1 MDTPLTSFPLQIYRA
16 YDIRGKVS
24 ALTPQVV
31 WATAHALAQDYL
43 EVGENVIS
51 IGYDAR
57 ITSPYYAAIM
67 TDVFQQSGFE
77 VKEIGCCSSP
87 MLYFMSRL
95 SAGNGVMITASHN
108 PKSDNGIKWLRQNQP
123 PSAEKIQQIG
133 QRAKQVFDQTHD
145 QAFLTHN
152 EKHTHHFNSDVCQR
166 YRQYLTHDIQLKT
179 PFKVVLD
186 GLNGSAGRC
195 AVYALEQLGCEVIAL
210 RCEANGHFPDHAPDP
225 SQTKHLD
232 RIQQAILAHQADVG
246 IALDG
251 DGDRLV
257 LLDEY
262 AQVITADRLL
272 ALFADMTLAEHPKHE
287 IVYDV
292 KCSTLVRDVVAA
304 RHGIATM
311 LRTGSSFLRQYIAR
325 SQGRAVFGGEYAGH
339 YVFNDGRG
347 LGYDDGL
354 YAALRVLE
362 YLEQSKQ
369 PLSKLMQSYPVR
381 FGTED
386 LYISTH
392 GYSAIEVLAAV
403 KQQSQYISAELSE
416 IDGIRLDFKDGFGII
431 RASNTGEYF
440 TLRFDAHSQTEL
452 SRIQHIFVSMLAA
465 YPEIASEIAQV

>member
-24 ALTPQVV
+24 VLTPHVV
-31 WATAHALAQDYL
+31 WATACALAKDYL
-43 EVGENVIS
+43 DAGEKTIS
-51 IGYDAR
+51 LGYDAR
-57 ITSPYYAAIM
+57 LTSPYYAAIM
-67 TDVFQQSGFE
+67 ADVFQQHGLV
-77 VKEIGCCSSP
+77 VKEVGCCSSP

-108 PKSDNGIKWLRQNQP
+108 PKSDNGIKWLMQGEP

-133 QRAKQVFDQTHD
+133 SAAKQFFVQSTD
-145 QAFLTHN
+145 QAFLDQSA
-152 EKHTHHFNSDVCQR
+152 KHIHYFDQHVCER
-166 YRQYLTHDIQLKT
+166 YRQHLQHDIQLNT
-179 PFKVVLD
+179 PFKIVLD

-195 AVYALEQLGCEVIAL
+195 AVHVLKQLGCEVIAL
-210 RCEANGHFPDHAPDP
+210 RTDANGHFPDHAPDP
-225 SQTKHLD
+225 SQTKHLHL
-232 RIQQAILAHQADVG
+232 IQQAILDHRADVG

-257 LLDEY
+257 LLDEH

-272 ALFADMTLAEHPKHE
+272 ALFADMTLAAHPEHE
-287 IVYDV
+287 VVYDV

-304 RHGIATM
+304 RGGVATM

-325 SQGRAVFGGEYAGH
+325 SKGQAVFGGEYAGH

-362 YLEQSKQ
+362 YLAEKKQS
-369 PLSKLMQSYPVR
+369 LSVLMQNYPIR

-386 LYISTH
+386 LYISTF
-392 GYSAIEVLAAV
+392 GYSALEVLAAV
-403 KQQSQYISAELSE
+403 KTQSQHISAQLSE

-440 TLRFDAHSQTEL
+440 TLRFDADSQAEL
-452 SRIQHIFVSMLAA
+452 DRIQHIFVSMLAA

>member
-16 YDIRGKVS
+16 YDIRGNVNV
-24 ALTPQVV
+24 LTPQVV
-31 WATAHALAQDYL
+31 WATGYALAQDFIQA
-43 EVGENVIS
+43 GERVIS
-51 IGYDAR
+51 VGYDAR
-57 ITSPYYAAIM
+57 LTSPQYAAI
-67 TDVFQQSGFE
+67 VSEVLQQQGLE

-87 MLYFMSRL
+87 MLYFMARL

-108 PKSDNGIKWLRQNQP
+108 PKSDNGVKWLRQGEP
-123 PSAEKIQQIG
+123 PSAEKIQQI
-133 QRAKQVFDQTHD
+133 AYVA
-145 QAFLTHN
+145 QASYSQAPPHFSEQHVH
-152 EKHTHHFNSDVCQR
+152 EFHHTVCQQ
-166 YRQYLTHDIQLKT
+166 YRAYLQQDIQVRL

-186 GLNGSAGRC
+186 GLHGSAGRC
-195 AVYALEQLGCEVIAL
+195 AIDALEQLGCEVIAL

-225 SQTKHLD
+225 SQAQHLIGLQ
-232 RIQQAILAHQADVG
+232 RAVLQHQADVG

-262 AQVITADRLL
+262 AEVMTADRLL
-272 ALFADMTLAEHPKHE
+272 ALFADITLAVHPEHE
-287 IVYDV
+287 VVYDV
-292 KCSTLVRDVVAA
+292 KCSTLVRDVVQQQN
-304 RHGIATM
+304 GSATM

-362 YLEQSKQ
+362 YLVQKQQS
-369 PLSKLMQSYPVR
+369 LSSLMRHYPKR

-386 LYISTH
+386 IYISTF
-392 GYSAIEVLAAV
+392 GYSVQQVLAEV
-403 KQQSQYISAELSE
+403 KKQSQAISADLSE

-440 TLRFDAHSQTEL
+440 TLRFDANSQEQL
-452 SRIQHIFVSMLAA
+452 KRIQHIFVSMLAA
-465 YPEIASEIAQV
+465 YPEIASAIAQV